1 MAIKLHELIDQVRD
15 ELLMPRRADTLD
27 AMYPFLFVDEVELD
41 LSVTVSAKVEGSG
54 KVSIQVIEVGGG
66 SEAAGEDVHSVK
78 IKMTPL
84 LTKEEIREQLKKN
97 GRLWQTIENVTRRT
111 MVKEDGMVGES

>member
-1 MAIKLHELIDQVRD
+1 MTVKLHELIDQVRD
-15 ELLMPRRADTLD
+15 ELLMPRRAGTLD

-41 LSVTVSAKVEGSG
+41 LSITVSAKVTGSG

-66 SEAAGEDVHSVK
+66 SEVTGEDVHNVK

-84 LTKEEIREQLKKN
+84 LTKDEIREQLKKD
-97 GRLWQTIENVTRRT
+97 GRLWQTIEDATRRT
-111 MVKEDGMVGES
+111 MIKEDGMVGEN